1 MFRDSDFVASL
12 SRSETCFVLLQF
24 KILHTNI
31 SKMQILSKEK
41 DKKTAVYTLSLWLQ
55 HVKIDKKYSY
65 DISL

>member
-1 MFRDSDFVASL
+1 
-12 SRSETCFVLLQF
+12 
-24 KILHTNI
+24 
-31 SKMQILSKEK
+31 MQILSKEK